1 MVQNGCKGIYQMLEI
16 PFIDEINFLGDLGIL
31 IIFRHIGMIII
42 YGFLKT
48 HIGLEIFVGISI
60 ENYIT

>member
-42 YGFLKT
+42 MD
-48 HIGLEIFVGISI
+48 S
-60 ENYIT
+60 